1 MQASQIPVKFQV
13 PFANAAGPG
22 YVRPIPVAS
31 QIAVTPGA
39 ASLND
44 GFPPLTFVPVG
55 SGGIPPFGEDFNGI
69 LNMIT
74 QWVQW
79 GNAGGTVPFDATFA
93 TEIGGYPAG
102 ALVLAATG
110 DAFWL
115 CTADNNT
122 ANPDTGGVGWMP
134 IVVKPSTSN
143 PKIHG
148 TAAPGTSLKYAR
160 EDHVHPAEW
169 CGASSGTANAQI
181 IAPPPT
187 LGAVVVGVSLQFLAG
202 ATLSNTGAAT
212 LTVTG
217 IGTFA
222 LRRKSPTGPLAL
234 TGGEIVA
241 GNTVTV
247 RCDGTYLQLEAVTQ
261 GTAGMQNASSVTG
274 TLAAVSGAI
283 VSGNIPIFGDTAGT
297 VADSGATPASLRG
310 SADTVPYMLG
320 LAA

>member
-1 MQASQIPVKFQV
+1 MQASQIPVKFQA

-22 YVRPIPVAS
+22 YVRSIPVAS
-31 QIAVTPGA
+31 QIAITPGA
-39 ASLND
+39 ASLED

-55 SGGIPPFGEDFNGI
+55 SGGVPPFGEDFNGI
-69 LNMIT
+69 LKMIT

-79 GNAGGTVPFDATFA
+79 GNAGGTVAYDATFA
-93 TEIGGYPAG
+93 SEIGGYPAG
-102 ALVLAATG
+102 ALLLAASG

-122 ANPDTGGVGWMP
+122 TDPDAAGAGWMP
-134 IVVKPSTSN
+134 IVVQPSAAT

-148 TAAPGTSLKYAR
+148 TAAVGISLKYAR

-169 CGASSGTANAQI
+169 CGASTGTANAQV

-187 LGAVVVGVSLQFLAG
+187 LSAVVAGVSLQFLAG
-202 ATLSNTGAAT
+202 ATLSNTAAAT

-222 LRRKSPTGPLAL
+222 LRRRSPTGPVAL

-241 GNTVTV
+241 GSTVTV
-247 RCDGTYLQLEAVTQ
+247 RCDGAHLQIEAVAQ
-261 GTAGMQNASSVTG
+261 GTAALQNASSSTG

-283 VSGNIPIFGDTAGT
+283 VSGNIPIFNDSAGT
-297 VADSGATPASLRG
+297 VIDSGATPGSLRG
-310 SADTVPYMLG
+310 SGDAIPYMLG
-320 LAA
+320 LAS